1 MNKYQEAYHKVGG
14 YISNSIH
21 ASHKDTYR
29 KRCEAGR
36 FLNELEELVEKA
48 APKKPLEIF
57 EFEFDVHLFGN
68 CPICGEG
75 CNSGMKY
82 CGRCGQALDW
92 EVEKPSND

>member
-1 MNKYQEAYHKVGG
+1 MNKYQEAIEIIKKNYPDSG
-14 YISNSIH
+14 Y
-21 ASHKDTYR
+21 TMLR
-29 KRCEAGR
+29 KALDLAIEV
-36 FLNELEELVEKA
+36 LEKA
-48 APKKPLEIF
+48 TPKKPLEVF

-92 EVEKPSND
+92 SEEDDC